1 VIVGIGWFDV
11 AVESERWRLSSR
23 RRGDTIEDWGYCEN
37 LREWERSGQRKD
49 HAAKTL
55 TTNLETATVLVS
67 EHVAHAYELVIRQI
81 AALFRQVNIYS
92 YISLP
97 HFIDHDV
104 LAVSI
109 SGTPFRAQYRLC
121 QQNQES
127 GLRSF
132 PSRSMNTPS
141 KRTIA
146 HSTIEKSYSALRT
159 DVKRFRDCLLEAVGC
174 GLQQIRLLSEYRSGD
189 RDL

>member
-1 VIVGIGWFDV
+1 
-11 AVESERWRLSSR
+11 VESERWRLSSR
-23 RRGDTIEDWGYCEN
+23 RRGDTIEHWGYCEN
-37 LREWERSGQRKD
+37 LHEWGRSGQRKG

-92 YISLP
+92 YILLS
-97 HFIDHDV
+97 HFVDHDV

-109 SGTPFRAQYRLC
+109 SGTPFRAQYTLC
-121 QQNQES
+121 QQDQES

-141 KRTIA
+141 KCTIA
-146 HSTIEKSYSALRT
+146 HSIIEKKLFGPSHRCQKVQRLSPRGRREWSAANPTAER
-159 DVKRFRDCLLEAVGC
+159 
-174 GLQQIRLLSEYRSGD
+174 ISEWRS
-189 RDL
+189 